1 MSAPSQPQIILLP
14 NVELNMEQVTVTNVF
29 VNPGDLVSEG
39 QALGAVET
47 QKANIEIPSPRAGFV
62 HEVFIIE
69 GQEIG
74 EKAPVCSIGTE
85 RPQGPAQAEPAP
97 SHSTHAAPEIEPG
110 AVGQKVRASPVARKV
125 AKSLGLEL
133 TTIPGTGPNGRI
145 TRTDVENFQTHR
157 PLSSPVPASPVPTS
171 PIPTAP
177 EAPAPR
183 APSPATPGGEWQP
196 FPATRAGLIAQ
207 MELAARTIPVF
218 SVSREFDVTPLTRK
232 QPGVTF
238 THRLIF
244 CLGRALAVH
253 PALRTSIEGNRFRIE
268 DVSVAVAMD
277 TAAGLQ
283 APAIRLPQDLS
294 LPEIAAT
301 VQLLKARGDAGQLKR
316 ADFERAPF
324 AISNLGMLG
333 VDAFQP
339 SVFAGQ
345 AAVLGTGRAVDAAG
359 GRKTAWFTLS
369 CDHRAADGA
378 EAAGFLQSLQREI
391 DSQ

>member
-1 MSAPSQPQIILLP
+1 MAAPSPPQIILLP

-39 QALGAVET
+39 QSLGAVET

-62 HEVFIIE
+62 HEVFIVE

-74 EKAPVCSIGTE
+74 EKAPVCSIGSE
-85 RPQGPAQAEPAP
+85 PPQGSAQPAP
-97 SHSTHAAPEIEPG
+97 TSVLSASTAIDREPT
-110 AVGQKVRASPVARKV
+110 AFDQKVRASPVARKV

-133 TTIPGTGPNGRI
+133 TTITGTGPSGRI
-145 TRTDVENFQTHR
+145 TRADVENFHKQLR
-157 PLSSPVPASPVPTS
+157 SEPAAAAAIPEVPAPSAPGPGVP
-171 PIPTAP
+171 A
-177 EAPAPR
+177 
-183 APSPATPGGEWQP
+183 GDWQP
-196 FPATRAGLIAQ
+196 FSAARAGLIAQ

-218 SVSREFDVTPLTRK
+218 SVSREFDVTPLSRK

-238 THRLIF
+238 THRLIL
-244 CLGRALAVH
+244 CLGRALVLH
-253 PALRTSIEGNRFRIE
+253 PALRTSIEGNLFRIE

-277 TAAGLQ
+277 TASGLK
-283 APAIRLPQDLS
+283 APAIRLPQNLS

-316 ADFERAPF
+316 ADLERAPF

-359 GRKTAWFTLS
+359 GRKTAWFTLA

-378 EAAGFLQSLQREI
+378 EAARFLQSLQREI

>member
-1 MSAPSQPQIILLP
+1 MSAPSQPQTILLP

-29 VNPGDLVSEG
+29 VKPGDEVSEG

-62 HEVFIIE
+62 HEVFIVE

-74 EKAPVCSIGTE
+74 EKAPVCSIGDE
-85 RPQGPAQAEPAP
+85 FSPIKAP
-97 SHSTHAAPEIEPG
+97 VVEVPSPSPSTPV
-110 AVGQKVRASPVARKV
+110 AVESKSVTLSQKVRASPVARKM

-133 TTIPGTGPNGRI
+133 TIIPGTGPNGRI
-145 TRTDVENFQTHR
+145 TRTDVEGFRSQ
-157 PLSSPVPASPVPTS
+157 
-171 PIPTAP
+171 
-177 EAPAPR
+177 APAPVPHS
-183 APSPATPGGEWQP
+183 APPAPGSPTGDWQP
-196 FPATRAGLIAQ
+196 FPAARAGLIAQ
-207 MELAARTIPVF
+207 MELAARTIPLF
-218 SVSREFDVTPLTRK
+218 SVSRAFDVTPLSRK
-232 QPGVTF
+232 QAGVTF

-244 CLGRALAVH
+244 CLGRALALH

-268 DVSVAVAMD
+268 EVSIAVAMD
-277 TAAGLQ
+277 TASGLQ
-283 APAIRLPQDLS
+283 APAIRLPQELS

-316 ADFERAPF
+316 VDFERAPF
-324 AISNLGMLG
+324 ALSNLGMLG
-333 VDAFQP
+333 VDSFQP

-345 AAVLGTGRAVDAAG
+345 AAVLGTGRAVESVG

-378 EAAGFLQSLQREI
+378 EAARFLQSLQREI
-391 DSQ
+391 DTL

>member
-1 MSAPSQPQIILLP
+1 MSSPSQPQTILLP
-14 NVELNMEQVTVTNVF
+14 NVELNMDQVTVTNVF
-29 VNPGDLVSEG
+29 VSPGDLVSEG

-74 EKAPVCSIGTE
+74 EKAPVCSIGSE
-85 RPQGPAQAEPAP
+85 SPLVQAKATDKQSPSSVTIAAIAESAP
-97 SHSTHAAPEIEPG
+97 STPIL
-110 AVGQKVRASPVARKV
+110 KVRASPVARKV

-133 TTIPGTGPNGRI
+133 ATISGTGPNGRI
-145 TRTDVENFQTHR
+145 TRTDVEDFHSQ
-157 PLSSPVPASPVPTS
+157 LPVARAESPAST
-171 PIPTAP
+171 
-177 EAPAPR
+177 APAPKTPVPG
-183 APSPATPGGEWQP
+183 APDGDWQP
-196 FPATRAGLIAQ
+196 FPQARAGIIAQ

-218 SVSREFDVTPLTRK
+218 SVSREFDVTPLSRK

-238 THRLIF
+238 THRLIL
-244 CLGRALAVH
+244 CLGRALADH
-253 PALRTSIEGNRFRIE
+253 PALRSSIEGNRFRVE
-268 DVSVAVAMD
+268 EVSVALAMD

-294 LPEIAAT
+294 LPEISAT

-324 AISNLGMLG
+324 ALSNLGMLG
-333 VDAFQP
+333 VDVFQP

-345 AAVLGTGRAVDAAG
+345 AAVLGTGRAVDSAG
-359 GRKTAWFTLS
+359 GRKTAWFTLA
-369 CDHRAADGA
+369 CDHRGVDGA
-378 EAAGFLQSLQREI
+378 EAARFLQSLQREI